1 MRNADEGEILLY
13 IYANMQNIM
22 DELTSRIYI
31 FTERETYAQKKL
43 KPRNW
48 ELSFSVQIEC

>member
-1 MRNADEGEILLY
+1 MQNADEGEILY

-31 FTERETYAQKKL
+31 CEKKRETYTQKKL
-43 KPRNW
+43 KPRN
-48 ELSFSVQIEC
+48 ENYHSEQIEC

>member
-1 MRNADEGEILLY
+1 MRNADEGEILY

-31 FTERETYAQKKL
+31 RKKIYTKEAQTA
-43 KPRNW
+43 
-48 ELSFSVQIEC
+48 Q